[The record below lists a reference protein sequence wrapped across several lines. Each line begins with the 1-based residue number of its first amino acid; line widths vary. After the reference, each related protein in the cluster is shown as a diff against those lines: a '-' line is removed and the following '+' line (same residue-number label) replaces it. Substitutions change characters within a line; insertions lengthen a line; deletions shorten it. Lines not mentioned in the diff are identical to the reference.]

1 MTFKKV
7 VIEPTMCKKKSKKS
21 VAKKSIA
28 KKPIRK
34 SVVKKKRQRKSKQLQ
49 KLIKSVKGKHWKQL

>member
-1 MTFKKV
+1 MAFKKV
-7 VIEPTMCKKKSKKS
+7 VIAPTMCK
-21 VAKKSIA
+21 KKSIA

>member
-1 MTFKKV
+1 MAFKKV
-7 VIEPTMCKKKSKKS
+7 VIEPTMCKKKT
-21 VAKKSIA
+21 KKSIA